1 MFAGWK
7 MHLAFAYFLR
17 KKFERRVAYLLTS
30 FAENVYVRVAL
41 CVCFVYLCVGWM
53 CCMWV

>member
-7 MHLAFAYFLR
+7 MHLAFAYFVK
-17 KKFERRVAYLLTS
+17 KKFERGVAYL
-30 FAENVYVRVAL
+30 AENVYVRVVL